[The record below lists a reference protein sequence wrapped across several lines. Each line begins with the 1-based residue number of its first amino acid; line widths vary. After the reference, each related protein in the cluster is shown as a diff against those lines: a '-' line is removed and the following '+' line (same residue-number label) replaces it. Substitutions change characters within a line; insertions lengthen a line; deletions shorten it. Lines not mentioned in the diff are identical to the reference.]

1 MRQGLLT
8 AKLMAVVVA
17 RPWPSRSAVGA
28 SPLPAVA
35 YAAAATEFGPTMLV
49 QCSVDAE
56 IAVGPVVVGPA
67 DEVHADGVAAGDN
80 RGLVD
85 EERGEPDAGPVR
97 RADANQIA
105 RARDDADRG
114 RALPSR
120 AADNAAGCLVVDND
134 RRIESVAAGG
144 DVIARV
150 VGRGEGIPAVVEDR
164 RTAAQSVGGAG
175 RAHEGNDIE
184 LADLKRDRCR

>member
-1 MRQGLLT
+1 
-8 AKLMAVVVA
+8 MAVEERGGRVA
-17 RPWPSRSAVGA
+17 LAGGGVCGRGGGVRTDDVGPVQRAQAVRASREDRG
-28 SPLPAVA
+28 
-35 YAAAATEFGPTMLV
+35 
-49 QCSVDAE
+49 VDAE
-56 IAVGPVVVGPA
+56 IAVGPVVGGPA

-85 EERGEPDAGPVR
+85 EKRGEPDAGPVR

-114 RALPSR
+114 RALPGR
-120 AADNAAGCLVVDND
+120 ATDNAAGCLVVDND

-150 VGRGEGIPAVVEDR
+150 VGWREGVPAVVEER
-164 RTAAQSVGGAG
+164 RTAAQRVGGAG

-184 LADLKRDRCR
+184 LADLKRDRRR